1 MGIYSDI
8 LLTVDYDRTLTAPNG
23 KIPERNLEAIRY
35 FMENGGA
42 FTLNTG
48 RSTTT
53 AKKLLNTLPVN
64 APFLLYNGSAAYED
78 GHLTQV
84 IPIDLPMWELV
95 LAVSEAFPEL
105 NVEIQGQDN
114 HYLVNQK
121 PEFAAF
127 YDKMG
132 WGHAEAIPGT
142 DIGPFIKFSIYG
154 GGRDLT
160 LSSMFTATE
169 DEVERF
175 LEVGRFL
182 EERWGDK
189 LDIFYAAPRIMDV
202 HAKGVDKGRAARTLQ
217 QRLGKKY
224 LICVGDAP
232 NDIPMLDAADFAYCP
247 ADAVLA
253 ERYENVCKCADG
265 AVADVIYE
273 KIPQILQIQP

>member
-8 LLTVDYDRTLTAPNG
+8 LLTVDYDRTLTAPSG

-84 IPIDLPMWELV
+84 VPIDVPMWELV

-132 WGHAEAIPGT
+132 WDHAEAIPGT
-142 DIGPFIKFSIYG
+142 DIGPFIKCSIYG
-154 GGRDLT
+154 KVRELT
-160 LSSMFTATE
+160 LASMFSAAE

-175 LEVGRFL
+175 LSVGRFL

-217 QRLGKKY
+217 QRLGRKY
-224 LICVGDAP
+224 LVCVGDAP

-253 ERYENVCKCADG
+253 ERYENVCNCADG
-265 AVADVIYE
+265 AVAEVIYQ
-273 KIPQILQIQP
+273 KIPEILNIQP